1 MARRIDPHVHFW
13 VPGENDL
20 FWMVDAI
27 KPALN
32 HTFLPPDVKK
42 HLERNSIEGV
52 VKVQAGRTHADNA
65 WWLELVREY
74 PYVLGV
80 IGWVDFTNP
89 AEAADWLDE
98 FGENP
103 KFLGV
108 RPMLEEEPDVDW
120 VLQDSVRQTIAIIAE
135 WDLILELLVF
145 PRHLKHV
152 PDIARRHPE
161 MRININPLAKP
172 AVPDGTIDDWQR
184 GMAAIAACPNV
195 TFKVSALVEMWG
207 AFNDGWTVEDA
218 VTPFVQFIRAEAGI
232 ERLIWAS
239 DWPVVLMAGD
249 YDDSIESTLEGIGE
263 LTPGEEEMLFGENAA
278 KFYRL

>member
-13 VPGENDL
+13 VPGKNDL

-42 HLERNSIEGV
+42 HLDRNNIEGV
-52 VKVQAGRTHADNA
+52 VKVQAGRTHADNG
-65 WWLELVREY
+65 WWLELADEY

-89 AEAADWLDE
+89 SQAAEWLDE
-98 FGENP
+98 FSENP

-120 VLQDSVRQTIAIIAE
+120 VLQESVQKTIATIAE
-135 WDLILELLVF
+135 RDLILELLVF

-152 PDIARRHPE
+152 PDIARRHPDL
-161 MRININPLAKP
+161 RININHLAKP
-172 AVPDGTIDDWQR
+172 AVPNGTLDDWKR
-184 GMAAIAACPNV
+184 GMAAIAECPNV
-195 TFKVSALVEMWG
+195 VFKVSALVEMWN
-207 AFNDGWTVEDA
+207 AFNEGWTVEAA
-218 VTPFVQFIRAEAGI
+218 VAPFVQFIRAEAGI
-232 ERLIWAS
+232 DRLIWAS

-249 YDDSIESTLEGIGE
+249 YDDAIESTLEGIGA
-263 LTPGEEEMLFGENAA
+263 LSADEEGKLFGENAA

>member
-20 FWMVDAI
+20 SWMVDAI

-32 HTFLPPDVKK
+32 HTFLPPDVKE
-42 HLERNSIEGV
+42 HLDRNNIEGV
-52 VKVQAGRTHADNA
+52 VKVQAGQTHADNA
-65 WWLELVREY
+65 WWLELADEY

-89 AEAADWLDE
+89 AEAADWLGE

-108 RPMLEEEPDVDW
+108 RPMLEGEPDVEW
-120 VLQDSVRQTIAIIAE
+120 VLQDSVQQTIAMIAE
-135 WDLILELLVF
+135 LDLILELLVF
-145 PRHLKHV
+145 PRHLKYV

-161 MRININPLAKP
+161 MRININHLAKP
-172 AVPDGTIDDWQR
+172 AVPDGTIDDWKR
-184 GMAAIAACPNV
+184 TMAAIAAFPNV

-207 AFNDGWTVEDA
+207 AFNNGWTVEDA
-218 VTPFVQFIRAEAGI
+218 VTPFARFIRKEAGI

-249 YDDSIESTLEGIGE
+249 YTDAIESTLEGIGD
-263 LTPGEEEMLFGENAA
+263 LTAEEEAMLFGENAA
-278 KFYRL
+278 NFYRL